1 MFESRVRPRCQSY
14 MKRLFLHRPGTAR
27 PTDHIERAAERHGL
41 TDLTILKTRADRVI
55 ARGVHPEWGLVA
67 FKATDPFRN
76 AIPAHSGRLTDD
88 RVAAHPA
95 PFLPAVHAFGLGYS
109 ISEWI
114 DGQHVHDLDRETR
127 EALPVID
134 FVEALRAWCCHGSA
148 QKPLE
153 PSAVRSIIRFYVET
167 TVRRM
172 NYQSAAKCLRASARF
187 RRDEK
192 RLGGYVDEMTALA
205 PDLGLRETL
214 MFSDVQVG
222 NVLFSQ
228 RDNRLV
234 LVDFEALR
242 PGSYL
247 FDAVFWLSS
256 LMIHGLPRPLI
267 EPVARHVFSPD
278 LMPTSECVRFFRSFA
293 AYVMETYMTID
304 GHGRGE
310 IQANL
315 EVLPAAA
322 G

>member
-1 MFESRVRPRCQSY
+1 

-27 PTDHIERAAERHGL
+27 PTDHMERAAERHAL
-41 TDLTILKTRADRVI
+41 TDLTILKTRPDRVI
-55 ARGVHPEWGLVA
+55 ARGVHAEWGRVA
-67 FKATDPFRN
+67 LKATDPFIN

-88 RVAAHPA
+88 RVAARPA
-95 PFLPAVHAFGLGYS
+95 SFLPTVHAVGLGYS
-109 ISEWI
+109 VSEWV
-114 DGQHVHDLDRETR
+114 DGRHVHDLDPEIR

-134 FVEALRAWCCHGSA
+134 FIEALRAWCCDGSE

-172 NYQSAAKCLRASARF
+172 GYRSAANCLRASARF
-187 RRDEK
+187 RRDQR
-192 RLGGYVDEMTALA
+192 RLGGYVDEMIALA
-205 PDLGLRETL
+205 TDLGLQETL
-214 MFSDVQVG
+214 MFSDVQIW
-222 NVLFSQ
+222 NVLFSP

-278 LMPTSECVRFFRSFA
+278 LMPTSDCVRFFRSFA
-293 AYVMETYMTID
+293 AYVVETYMTID
-304 GHGRGE
+304 GHGRGA
-310 IQANL
+310 IQAKL